1 MFQHTI
7 QDVLGLCEAD
17 DSPKALLAAFR
28 TLVAAFE
35 PIDACELIL
44 RREGKIR
51 RFEVEAGLNDI
62 GGALL
67 DALGAEPTLRIDTAA
82 DLAAL
87 GLKAGDALNSVL
99 VLRLAT
105 DENATAAIVLAHRR
119 PWSFAATP
127 LSRVRTLANVLLRL
141 LTRSEPRPGSRD
153 STGQAGDEA
162 TAEIAGLRTRIASL
176 EDEIA
181 GLRGRKKN

>member
-44 RREGKIR
+44 RREGKLR

-82 DLAAL
+82 DLAAQ

-105 DENATAAIVLAHRR
+105 DENATAAIVLAQRR

-141 LTRSEPRPGSRD
+141 LTRSEPRVSRA
-153 STGQAGDEA
+153 SSGLAGDEA
-162 TAEIAGLRTRIASL
+162 TVEIAGLRTRIASL
-176 EDEIA
+176 EDDIA
-181 GLRGRKKN
+181 GLRGRRKP